1 MFKKIWILLAIAY
14 TTVLTVVSLM
24 TLRNLPDVG
33 VSYGDKIFHFFAY
46 FVMTFLWALA
56 WFFSFNFDKKRSIRN
71 AFIIAVIFGIII
83 EVLQGTL
90 TASRSLDVYDMLANT
105 LGALLAA
112 VVLSVNNFKQAKK
125 L

>member
-46 FVMTFLWALA
+46 FVMAFLWALA